1 MSNFLSMFPVTYSF
15 ENGVYSTIINQTPNA
30 HGLNG
35 LDQDVGKLMVPILET
50 PQAHIPQLMELQQ
63 PQQTQIQHEIPL
75 QPPCS
80 LSSSIFSQP
89 QISQTSTTSSAA
101 SSSSQKKYVNPFAPE
116 ATVPLPIE
124 LEDQFGPYSSSVW
137 KRNERERCRV
147 RNVNDGYEKLRR
159 HLPVHF
165 DEKRISKVDT
175 LRLAIRYIRH
185 LDNLLKNPM
194 HQYDCKCFNGFQEE
208 SEGNISIDISTF
220 QFNSIALC

>member
-1 MSNFLSMFPVTYSF
+1 MFPVTYSF

-124 LEDQFGPYSSSVW
+124 LEDQFGPY
-137 KRNERERCRV
+137 

-165 DEKRISKVDT
+165 E
-175 LRLAIRYIRH
+175 
-185 LDNLLKNPM
+185 
-194 HQYDCKCFNGFQEE
+194 
-208 SEGNISIDISTF
+208 
-220 QFNSIALC
+220 

>member
-1 MSNFLSMFPVTYSF
+1 MFPVTYSF